1 MCSVRTSVGEAP
13 EPATTVR
20 IVDAACELIAQR
32 GVADSSVRE
41 VARRAGVSAP
51 LVIHHFGSK
60 SGLVQECDR
69 RVTDALDR
77 VLAPMRSG
85 EPIGSIEGGWVEMLR
100 STPYLAYVTRS
111 IRDGGALGERLFD
124 ELFAMSLSTDKAMQ
138 TAGVARSTT
147 DPEMRALL
155 LVALDMGMLLLS
167 DHVER
172 ALGSPLTSPATAE
185 RWVGA
190 VVDLLSNG
198 LLVVPDPTAEET
210 T

>member
-1 MCSVRTSVGEAP
+1 
-13 EPATTVR
+13 
-20 IVDAACELIAQR
+20 
-32 GVADSSVRE
+32 
-41 VARRAGVSAP
+41 VSAP

-69 RVTDALDR
+69 RVTEAIDR
-77 VLAPMRSG
+77 VLSPMRSG
-85 EPIGSIEGGWVEMLR
+85 EPIDSIEGGWVELLR
-100 STPYLAYVTRS
+100 STPFLAYVTRS

-124 ELFAMSLSTDKAMQ
+124 ELFAMSLATDKAMHA
-138 TAGVARSTT
+138 AGVARAAP

-155 LVALDMGMLLLS
+155 LMSLDMGMLLLS

-172 ALGSPLTSPATAE
+172 ALGSSLTSPDTAD

-198 LLVVPDPTAEET
+198 LLVAPNPAVEESR
-210 T
+210 